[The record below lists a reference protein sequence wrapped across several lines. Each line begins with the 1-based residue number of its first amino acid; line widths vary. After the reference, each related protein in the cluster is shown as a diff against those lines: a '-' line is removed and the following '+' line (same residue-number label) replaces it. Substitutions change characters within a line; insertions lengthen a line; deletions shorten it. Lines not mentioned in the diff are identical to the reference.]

1 MTDTINLMELIK
13 ADVLTADALEIG
25 DLISFD
31 DDIVEVISI
40 DVDSTGDIY
49 SIQVSNDFG
58 ETTTVDFDFDEEVDW
73 YVYLDQ
79 WGPEAQIDL
88 AHIYEI

>member
-1 MTDTINLMELIK
+1 MSDTINGMELIK
-13 ADVLTADALEIG
+13 ADVLTADALEVG

-49 SIQVSNDFG
+49 SVKVSNDFG
-58 ETTTVDFDFDEEVDW
+58 ETTIVDFDFDEEVDW
-73 YVYLDQ
+73 YVYLD
-79 WGPEAQIDL
+79 
-88 AHIYEI
+88 

>member
-1 MTDTINLMELIK
+1 MSDTIKVMELIK

-49 SIQVSNDFG
+49 SIEVSNDFG
-58 ETTTVDFDFDEEVDW
+58 ETQVVDFAFDEEVDW
-73 YVYLDQ
+73 YVYLD
-79 WGPEAQIDL
+79 
-88 AHIYEI
+88 

>member
-1 MTDTINLMELIK
+1 MSDTIKVMELIK
-13 ADVLTADALEIG
+13 ADVLTADALEVG

-49 SIQVSNDFG
+49 SVKVSNDFG
-58 ETTTVDFDFDEEVDW
+58 ETTIVDFNFDEEVDW
-73 YVYLDQ
+73 YVYLD
-79 WGPEAQIDL
+79 
-88 AHIYEI
+88 

>member
-1 MTDTINLMELIK
+1 MSDTIKVMELIK

-40 DVDSTGDIY
+40 DVDSTGDTY
-49 SIQVSNDFG
+49 SIEVSNDFG
-58 ETTTVDFDFDEEVDW
+58 ETQVVDFAFDEEVDW
-73 YVYLDQ
+73 YVYLD
-79 WGPEAQIDL
+79 
-88 AHIYEI
+88 

>member
-1 MTDTINLMELIK
+1 MEDKTDDTIKIMELIK

-31 DDIVEVISI
+31 DDIVEVIAI

-58 ETTTVDFDFDEEVDW
+58 ETQTVDFDFDEEVDW
-73 YVYLDQ
+73 YVY
-79 WGPEAQIDL
+79 ID
-88 AHIYEI
+88 

>member
-1 MTDTINLMELIK
+1 MSDTINVMELIK

-49 SIQVSNDFG
+49 SVQVSNDFG

-73 YVYLDQ
+73 YVYLD
-79 WGPEAQIDL
+79 
-88 AHIYEI
+88 

>member
-1 MTDTINLMELIK
+1 MSDTINGMELIK
-13 ADVLTADALEIG
+13 ADVLTADAIEIG

-49 SIQVSNDFG
+49 SVKVSNDFG
-58 ETTTVDFDFDEEVDW
+58 ETTIVDFDFDEEVDW
-73 YVYLDQ
+73 YVYLD
-79 WGPEAQIDL
+79 
-88 AHIYEI
+88 

>member
-1 MTDTINLMELIK
+1 MDDTIKLMELIK

-49 SIQVSNDFG
+49 SVKVSNDFG
-58 ETTTVDFDFDEEVDW
+58 ETTIIDFDFDEEVDW
-73 YVYLDQ
+73 YVYLD
-79 WGPEAQIDL
+79 
-88 AHIYEI
+88 

>member
-1 MTDTINLMELIK
+1 MSDTIKVMELIK

-49 SIQVSNDFG
+49 SVKVSNDFG
-58 ETTTVDFDFDEEVDW
+58 ETTIIDFDFDEEVDW
-73 YVYLDQ
+73 YVYLD
-79 WGPEAQIDL
+79 
-88 AHIYEI
+88 

>member
-1 MTDTINLMELIK
+1 MSDTIKVMELIK

-40 DVDSTGDIY
+40 DVDSSGDVY
-49 SIQVSNDFG
+49 SIEISNDFG
-58 ETTTVDFDFDEEVDW
+58 ETTTVDFAFDEEVDW
-73 YVYLDQ
+73 YVYLD
-79 WGPEAQIDL
+79 
-88 AHIYEI
+88 